1 MSSTLSTTQTPQR
14 ICSDMNIMKRKLF
27 HLVALVAYATF
38 AFYLL
43 LFEVIIIPT
52 LLVVP
57 IAFFLDA
64 LYQWVRGP
72 RPKDRIWLLIALL
85 WLFVTLALISFLS
98 LLVLSFGSVRR
109 GSNAMNSLGLFIP
122 S

>member
-1 MSSTLSTTQTPQR
+1 
-14 ICSDMNIMKRKLF
+14 MNIMKRKLF

-38 AFYLL
+38 AFYLA
-43 LFEVIIIPT
+43 FEGIIIPA
-52 LLVVP
+52 LLVIP

-85 WLFVTLALISFLS
+85 WLFVTLALVSFLS
-98 LLVLSFGSVRR
+98 LLVLSFRSR
-109 GSNAMNSLGLFIP
+109 
-122 S
+122 

>member
-1 MSSTLSTTQTPQR
+1 
-14 ICSDMNIMKRKLF
+14 MNIIKRKLF

-38 AFYLL
+38 TFYLV
-43 LFEVIIIPT
+43 FEGIIIPT
-52 LLVVP
+52 LLAIPV
-57 IAFFLDA
+57 AFSLDA

-98 LLVLSFGSVRR
+98 LLVLSFGSPLDAAQT
-109 GSNAMNSLGLFIP
+109 G
-122 S
+122 

>member
-1 MSSTLSTTQTPQR
+1 
-14 ICSDMNIMKRKLF
+14 MNIMKRILS

-43 LFEVIIIPT
+43 FFEVIIIPA
-52 LLVVP
+52 LLVIP

-98 LLVLSFGSVRR
+98 LLVLSIGSR
-109 GSNAMNSLGLFIP
+109 
-122 S
+122 

>member
-1 MSSTLSTTQTPQR
+1 
-14 ICSDMNIMKRKLF
+14 MNIMKRKLF

-85 WLFVTLALISFLS
+85 WLFVTLALVSFLY
-98 LLVLSFGSVRR
+98 LLVLSFGSR
-109 GSNAMNSLGLFIP
+109 
-122 S
+122 

>member
-1 MSSTLSTTQTPQR
+1 
-14 ICSDMNIMKRKLF
+14 MNIMKSKLF

-38 AFYLL
+38 AFYLA
-43 LFEVIIIPT
+43 FEGIIIPA
-52 LLVVP
+52 LLVIP

-72 RPKDRIWLLIALL
+72 RPKDRIWLVIALL

-98 LLVLSFGSVRR
+98 LLVLSIGSR
-109 GSNAMNSLGLFIP
+109 
-122 S
+122 